1 MLVVGNLK
9 MYMNYEEVKKLI
21 ENFDEEIVLCPSS
34 IYIPYFLNH
43 KYEVGVQ
50 DISMYDL
57 GSHTGE
63 ISAKQAKDLGVTYTI
78 VGHSERRKYNKE
90 TDKEI
95 NEKIIKGL
103 ENDLKVILCIG
114 ENKGED
120 KEKVIEYQLL
130 NDLKDIKN
138 LDNLIIAYEPIWC
151 IGTGITP
158 TNEQIETTIDFI
170 QTIIKK
176 NFGKSVKVLYGGSV
190 DKDNINILKK
200 INNLSGFLIGKAST
214 DYRQLKEIVASLMD

>member
-1 MLVVGNLK
+1 MLIIGNLK
-9 MYMNYEEVKKLI
+9 MYMTYEKVNNFI
-21 ENFDEEIVLCPSS
+21 ENFDEDVVLCPSS
-34 IYIPYFLNH
+34 IFVPYFLNH
-43 KYEVGVQ
+43 KYKIGVQ

-63 ISAKQAKDLGVTYTI
+63 ISAEQAKNLGVTYAI

-90 TDKEI
+90 TDAEI
-95 NEKIIKGL
+95 NQKIIKGL

-120 KEKVIEYQLL
+120 KLKVIEKQLL
-130 NDLKDIKN
+130 EDLNDIN
-138 LDNLIIAYEPIWC
+138 NIDNLIIAYEPIWC

-158 TNEQIETTIDFI
+158 TNEQIEATISFI
-170 QTIIKK
+170 QTIIRER
-176 NFGKSVKVLYGGSV
+176 FGQSVKVLYGGSV
-190 DKDNINILKK
+190 DKDNINTLKK

-214 DYRQLKEIVASLMD
+214 DYRQLKEIVARLVD

>member
-9 MYMNYEEVKKLI
+9 MYMNYEEVRKLI

-50 DISMYDL
+50 DISMYNL

>member
-1 MLVVGNLK
+1 MLIIGNLK
-9 MYMNYEEVKKLI
+9 MYMTYEKVNNFI
-21 ENFDEEIVLCPSS
+21 ENFDEDVVLCPSS
-34 IYIPYFLNH
+34 IFVPYFLNH
-43 KYEVGVQ
+43 KYKIGVQ

-63 ISAKQAKDLGVTYTI
+63 ISAEQAKNLGVTYAI

-90 TDKEI
+90 TDAEI
-95 NEKIIKGL
+95 NQKIIKGL

-120 KEKVIEYQLL
+120 KLKVIEKQLL
-130 NDLKDIKN
+130 EDLNGIN
-138 LDNLIIAYEPIWC
+138 NIDNLIIAYEPIWC

-158 TNEQIETTIDFI
+158 TNEQIEATISFI
-170 QTIIKK
+170 QTIIRER
-176 NFGKSVKVLYGGSV
+176 FGQSVKVLYGGSV
-190 DKDNINILKK
+190 DKDNINTLKK

>member
-1 MLVVGNLK
+1 MLIIGNLK
-9 MYMNYEEVKKLI
+9 MYMTYEKVNNFI
-21 ENFDEEIVLCPSS
+21 ENFDEDVVLCPSS
-34 IYIPYFLNH
+34 IFVPYFLNH
-43 KYEVGVQ
+43 KYKIGVQ

-63 ISAKQAKDLGVTYTI
+63 ISAEQGTNLGVPYAI
-78 VGHSERRKYNKE
+78 VGHSERRKYDKE
-90 TDKEI
+90 TDAEI
-95 NEKIIKGL
+95 NQKIIKGL

-120 KEKVIEYQLL
+120 KLKVIEKQLL
-130 NDLKDIKN
+130 EDLNGIN
-138 LDNLIIAYEPIWC
+138 NIDNLIIAYEPIWC

-158 TNEQIETTIDFI
+158 TNEQIEATISFI
-170 QTIIKK
+170 QTIIRER
-176 NFGKSVKVLYGGSV
+176 FGQSVKVLYGGSV
-190 DKDNINILKK
+190 DKDNINTLKK

>member
-1 MLVVGNLK
+1 MLIIGNLK
-9 MYMNYEEVKKLI
+9 MYMTYEKVNNFI
-21 ENFDEEIVLCPSS
+21 ENFDEDVVLCPSS
-34 IYIPYFLNH
+34 IFVPYFLNH
-43 KYEVGVQ
+43 KYKVGVQ

-63 ISAKQAKDLGVTYTI
+63 ISAEQAKNLGVTYAI

-90 TDKEI
+90 TDAEI
-95 NEKIIKGL
+95 NQKIIKGL

-120 KEKVIEYQLL
+120 KLKVIEKQLL
-130 NDLKDIKN
+130 EDLNDIN
-138 LDNLIIAYEPIWC
+138 NIDNLIIAYEPIWC

-158 TNEQIETTIDFI
+158 TNEQIEATISFI
-170 QTIIKK
+170 QTIIRER
-176 NFGKSVKVLYGGSV
+176 FGQSVKVLYGGSV
-190 DKDNINILKK
+190 DKDNINTLKK

>member
-1 MLVVGNLK
+1 MLIIGNLK
-9 MYMNYEEVKKLI
+9 MYMTYEKVNNFI
-21 ENFDEEIVLCPSS
+21 ENFDEDVVLCPSS
-34 IYIPYFLNH
+34 IFVPYFLNH
-43 KYEVGVQ
+43 KYKVGVQ

-63 ISAKQAKDLGVTYTI
+63 ISAEQAKNLGVTYAI

-90 TDKEI
+90 TDAEI
-95 NEKIIKGL
+95 NQKIIKGL

-120 KEKVIEYQLL
+120 KLKVIEKQLL
-130 NDLKDIKN
+130 EDLNGIN
-138 LDNLIIAYEPIWC
+138 NIDNLIIAYEPIWC

-158 TNEQIETTIDFI
+158 TNEQIEATISFI
-170 QTIIKK
+170 QTIIRER
-176 NFGKSVKVLYGGSV
+176 FGQSVKVLYGGSV
-190 DKDNINILKK
+190 DKDNINTLKK

>member
-1 MLVVGNLK
+1 MLIIGNLK
-9 MYMNYEEVKKLI
+9 MYMTYEKVNNFI
-21 ENFDEEIVLCPSS
+21 ENFDEDVVLCPSS
-34 IYIPYFLNH
+34 IFVPYFLNH
-43 KYEVGVQ
+43 KYKVGVQ

-63 ISAKQAKDLGVTYTI
+63 ISAEQAKNLGVTYAI

-90 TDKEI
+90 TDAEI
-95 NEKIIKGL
+95 NQKIIKGL

-120 KEKVIEYQLL
+120 KLKVIEKQLL
-130 NDLKDIKN
+130 EDLNGIN
-138 LDNLIIAYEPIWC
+138 NIDNLIIAYEPIWC

-158 TNEQIETTIDFI
+158 ANEQIEATISFI
-170 QTIIKK
+170 QTIIRER
-176 NFGKSVKVLYGGSV
+176 FGQSVKVLYGGSV
-190 DKDNINILKK
+190 DKDNINTLKK